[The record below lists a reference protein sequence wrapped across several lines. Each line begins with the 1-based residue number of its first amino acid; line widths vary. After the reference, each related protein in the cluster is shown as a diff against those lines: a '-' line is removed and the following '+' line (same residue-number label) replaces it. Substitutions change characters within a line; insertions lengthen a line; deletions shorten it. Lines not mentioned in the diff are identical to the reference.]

1 MEQNGAVPL
10 QLWERHPDCRQF
22 KPSIAIMHAIPDARE
37 HLALEMLHR
46 CDRSSPEVQDASSLE
61 SSALQSDV
69 DIERD
74 RDLDAVS
81 HIANSDASQ
90 TAYSYES
97 SSTEI
102 MTGAAHDAHESDGFN
117 HTTSVSS
124 MDLLV
129 YVGSQFI
136 HPAPESRTLF
146 QEEGG
151 GGLEVTSVGHEEDM
165 NLGTDGREPRMSE
178 TVQNRG

>member
-1 MEQNGAVPL
+1 MEQNGTVLL
-10 QLWERHPDCRQF
+10 QLWERHPGCRQF
-22 KPSIAIMHAIPDARE
+22 KPSIAMMHAIPDARE
-37 HLALEMLHR
+37 HLALEMLHL

-69 DIERD
+69 NIGRD

-90 TAYSYES
+90 TGYSYES

-136 HPAPESRTLF
+136 HPTPESRTLF

-151 GGLEVTSVGHEEDM
+151 GVFEVASVGHEEE
-165 NLGTDGREPRMSE
+165 REPRMSE